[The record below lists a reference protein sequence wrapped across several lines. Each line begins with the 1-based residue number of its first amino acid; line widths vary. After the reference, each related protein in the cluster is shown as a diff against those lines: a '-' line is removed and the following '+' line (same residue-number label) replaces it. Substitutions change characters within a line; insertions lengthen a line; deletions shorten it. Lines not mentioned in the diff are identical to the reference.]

1 MHVLQISDSRYIE
14 NNYSVTSNKL
24 QGRSGEKNSI
34 RNSSGRPDERIIAAL
49 GRVTENTEINLEIL
63 ARLIFLEPK

>member
-49 GRVTENTEINLEIL
+49 GRVTEINLEIL